1 MQSFFKYELEFPFN
15 VSPQLLYQYISTP
28 SGLSEWFAD
37 NVNSRGEH
45 FTFIWE
51 DTTEKAKVIRK
62 KSDELVRFRWANQ
75 PDDCFFEMRIMVD
88 ELTQDVSLF
97 VTDFAQNASD
107 MEDAKLLWENQ
118 VADLRYVL
126 GSI

>member
-1 MQSFFKYELEFPFN
+1 MNNTIKYEMEFLFH

-51 DTTEKAKVIRK
+51 DSTEKAKLVRK
-62 KSDELVRFRWANQ
+62 KAEELVRFRWEQ
-75 PDDCFFEMRIMVD
+75 QTDDCFFEMRIMVD
-88 ELTQDVSLF
+88 ELTQDVSLL
-97 VTDFAQNASD
+97 VTDFAESSVL
-107 MEDAKLLWENQ
+107 EESKLLWENQ
-118 VADLRYVL
+118 VADLKYVL